1 MTICQAHDPSV
12 EEMMNQK
19 GIKLGVAYEI
29 ARLISRDYITNDDI
43 TSAKLDALQGKN
55 SEAAPKVLNTLQGPS
70 SGEAKTLA
78 SHPAFL
84 REKAAKV
91 RSFIFNQQ

>member
-1 MTICQAHDPSV
+1 
-12 EEMMNQK
+12 MMNRK
-19 GIKLGVAYEI
+19 GIKLGVAHEI

-55 SEAAPKVLNTLQGPS
+55 SEVAPKVLNTLKSPS
-70 SGEAKTLA
+70 SAEAMSSE

-91 RSFIFNQQ
+91 R

>member
-1 MTICQAHDPSV
+1 
-12 EEMMNQK
+12 MNQK

-29 ARLISRDYITNDDI
+29 ARLISRDYITNDNI
-43 TSAKLDALQGKN
+43 TSAKLDVLQGKN
-55 SEAAPKVLNTLQGPS
+55 SEAAPKVLNTLKSPS
-70 SGEAKTLA
+70 SAEAKTLE

-91 RSFIFNQQ
+91 RSFFFHQQ

>member
-1 MTICQAHDPSV
+1 
-12 EEMMNQK
+12 MMNQK
-19 GIKLGVAYEI
+19 GIKVGVAYEM

-43 TSAKLDALQGKN
+43 TSAKLDTLQGKN
-55 SEAAPKVLNTLQGPS
+55 SETAPKVFNTLKGPN
-70 SGEAKTLA
+70 SGEAKTLE

-91 RSFIFNQQ
+91 R